1 MIALNRL
8 LTVLCALPFLTA
20 GFAKAEMNELQAKA
34 AATDLVRKKM
44 GFEVSHQ
51 LRATR
56 REDWED
62 DLFRLQVKIKGQ
74 IAKAAYFFE
83 ITENG
88 YFVLSPDEAV
98 YVNSA
103 DGERVW
109 AVAVAMKEGLAY
121 GLYGF
126 PDGDTE
132 FHRLVSSARL
142 DVRSE
147 ADAETAALLFFMTV
161 KDPRAQTVVFQAK
174 QLSRKVEDFFTSKLS
189 EAKAQ
194 SRSLA
199 WWRGFAAVKATDQ
212 LGVKSSRTNDRYT
225 ASLTYVRSEDGEH
238 LQLAKMELRV
248 SNAGVCEIAGTKV
261 IYRP

>member
-1 MIALNRL
+1 MMARICFF
-8 LTVLCALPFLTA
+8 TVLCTLPFLT
-20 GFAKAEMNELQAKA
+20 GGVAKAQVNELRAKT
-34 AATDLVRKKM
+34 AATDLVRKKI
-44 GFEVSHQ
+44 GLEASHP

-62 DLFRLQVKIKGQ
+62 ELFRLQVKVRGQ

-83 ITENG
+83 ITESG

-98 YVNSA
+98 YVNSV
-103 DGERVW
+103 DGERIW
-109 AVAVAMKEGLAY
+109 TVAVSMKDEPAY

-132 FHRLVSSARL
+132 FRKLVTSARL

-147 ADAETAALLFFMTV
+147 VDAETAALLFFTTV
-161 KDPRAQTVVFQAK
+161 KDPRGKTIVFHPK
-174 QLSRKVEDFFTSKLS
+174 QLSRKAEDFFASKLP
-189 EAKAQ
+189 ERKAR

-212 LGVKSSRTNDRYT
+212 LGVIGAN
-225 ASLTYVRSEDGEH
+225 
-238 LQLAKMELRV
+238 
-248 SNAGVCEIAGTKV
+248 
-261 IYRP
+261 

>member
-1 MIALNRL
+1 MGWL
-8 LTVLCALPFLTA
+8 
-20 GFAKAEMNELQAKA
+20 AKAEMSELRAKG
-34 AATDLVRKKM
+34 AATELVRKKM
-44 GFEVSHQ
+44 GFEASHQ
-51 LRATR
+51 LRAIR

-62 DLFRLQVKIKGQ
+62 ELFRLQVKVRGQ

-83 ITENG
+83 IAESG

-103 DGERVW
+103 DGERIW
-109 AVAVAMKEGLAY
+109 TVAVPVKDEPAY

-126 PDGDTE
+126 PDGDVE
-132 FHRLVSSARL
+132 FRKLVTSARL
-142 DVRSE
+142 DIRSE

-161 KDPRAQTVVFQAK
+161 KDPRGQTIVFQPK
-174 QLSRKVEDFFTSKLS
+174 QLSRKAEDFFASKLP

-199 WWRGFAAVKATDQ
+199 WWRGFAAIKATDQ
-212 LGVKSSRTNDRYT
+212 LGVKSTRTNNGYT
-225 ASLTYVRSEDGEH
+225 ASVAHLRSEDGEH

-248 SNAGVCEIAGTKV
+248 SNAGICEMVSTKA